1 MTRQNTISSVTETL
15 KLLNI
20 VAKHPNTG
28 LSELARLAELNKS
41 RTFRIL
47 CTLAEQHFVY
57 QAKDG
62 SYQLGHQLLV
72 LGQAAHHQ
80 LSLIQAVEQTSE
92 KLSALFNE
100 NLQLRVIENN
110 EVVQIWRKVSSQSLQ
125 VRSVVGNRR
134 PLGAGAAGKLLLAFA
149 ESSIRERF
157 LETCSQAQIQQWN
170 IDFTQIQQ
178 SEVSISKG
186 ELTQGVCAVAVPIF
200 NAQGECIASFSMSIP
215 NVRAENERLE
225 QIIFEIKQAS
235 IQISTLLGY
244 KK

>member
-1 MTRQNTISSVTETL
+1 MTTQNTISSVTETL

-110 EVVQIWRKVSSQSLQ
+110 EVVQIWRKVLVSHYKY
-125 VRSVVGNRR
+125 VVWW
-134 PLGAGAAGKLLLAFA
+134 
-149 ESSIRERF
+149 E
-157 LETCSQAQIQQWN
+157 
-170 IDFTQIQQ
+170 IDA
-178 SEVSISKG
+178 
-186 ELTQGVCAVAVPIF
+186 L
-200 NAQGECIASFSMSIP
+200 
-215 NVRAENERLE
+215 
-225 QIIFEIKQAS
+225 
-235 IQISTLLGY
+235 
-244 KK
+244 